1 VNTAASVRTD
11 VLMGTFVTIDVIDS
25 PDHRADGAVERAF
38 GWFRQIESI
47 CTRFDERSELCRLSS
62 QIGVAVPVSDVL
74 FEPVR
79 FALRVAEETGGAFD
93 PTMGR
98 QMAAMGFNRE
108 HRSGR
113 IVQNSLEA
121 VDGPPATYRDVT
133 IDAERKTIMLH
144 RPLLLDLGAVAKGF
158 AIDMAARE
166 LQPFENFAIDAGGD
180 LYLGGHGPRGGPWS
194 IGIRHPRRDR
204 QIIDVLRVSDKAI
217 CTSGDYERPEPDG
230 RSGHHILDPRI
241 GSSATT
247 LASATVVAPRAM
259 FADALA
265 TAAFVM
271 GPIDGL
277 RLLERMNVEGLLV
290 TPSLD
295 RYETAGL
302 RG

>member
-1 VNTAASVRTD
+1 VNTAASVRTE
-11 VLMGTFVTIDVIDS
+11 VLMGTLVTIDVRDR
-25 PDHRADGAVERAF
+25 RAGEAVERAF
-38 GWFRQIESI
+38 EWFRQIESI
-47 CTRFDERSELCRLSS
+47 CTRFDEGSELCRLSA

-74 FEPVR
+74 FETVR
-79 FALRVAEETGGAFD
+79 FALTVAEETGGAFD
-93 PTMGR
+93 PTLGQ

-113 IVQNSLEA
+113 IIQDSLQT
-121 VDGPPATYRDVT
+121 VDGPATYRDVAIDDERRT
-133 IDAERKTIMLH
+133 ITLR

-158 AIDMAARE
+158 AVDMAARE

-180 LYLGGHGPRGGPWS
+180 LYLGGQGPRGGPWS

-204 QIIDVLRVSDKAI
+204 EVIDVLRVSDKAI
-217 CTSGDYERPEPDG
+217 CTSGDYERPEPG
-230 RSGHHILDPRI
+230 GGSGHHILDPRM
-241 GSSATT
+241 SSPATT
-247 LASATVVAPRAM
+247 LASVTVVAPRAM

-271 GPIDGL
+271 GPADGL
-277 RLLERMNVEGLLV
+277 KLLERMDVQGLLV

-295 RYETAGL
+295 RYETTGL